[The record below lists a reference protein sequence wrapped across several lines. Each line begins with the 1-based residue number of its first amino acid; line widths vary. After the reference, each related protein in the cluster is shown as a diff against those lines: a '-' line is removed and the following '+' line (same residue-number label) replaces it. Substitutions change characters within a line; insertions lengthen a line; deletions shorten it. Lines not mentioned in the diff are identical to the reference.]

1 MPDRRLKRFY
11 EFDAFRLDVDERRLM
26 RSNEHVPLT
35 PKVFDVLL
43 ALVESSGRTLGKDEL
58 MNRVWAEAFVEDGNL
73 NRNISTLRKVL
84 GEDSRNPGFIKTV
97 PKRGYRFEGD
107 VREIVEEDEEIVIE
121 KRTNYRL
128 EVERTSEQTV
138 STKFGGRFIV
148 LTASVI
154 LAGVLTGA
162 WLLIR
167 PPTNGAASAAVDRDR
182 ADAEALDLYKAGRE
196 LWKDRSVEGLHEATL
211 KLEQAVQK
219 DPDFALAH
227 AALADAYAF
236 DGILWKKAEARANEA
251 VRLDPSLG
259 QPYATLGFIRTF
271 WEWKPVEAEAYFKQ
285 ALALSPDS
293 GTAHQW
299 YSINLA
305 IRKRN
310 GASLAEMQRALELE
324 PTSLAINADLCQV
337 LYFSHKFDEAM
348 GQCLKTLEMD
358 PNFISAHAYL
368 YDIYTA
374 KGMYAEAVGE
384 HFKTE
389 ELSRTSPTYPN
400 DLDDL
405 RSAYAAGGI
414 HAFWQTRARQLE
426 KRNPPDA
433 YSIAKYKV
441 CLGQP
446 DEAIAWLERAVQTRQ
461 FEAIYFV
468 PEPSFRELGNN
479 PRFSDLSDAVL
490 NGNSRPSL

>member
-1 MPDRRLKRFY
+1 MPNRPLKRFY

-26 RSNEHVPLT
+26 RSHEHVPLT

-43 ALVESSGRTLGKDEL
+43 ALVESRGRTLGKDEL

-128 EVERTSEQTV
+128 ALERTSERTV
-138 STKFGGRFIV
+138 STKFGSRAVVLAALVIIV
-148 LTASVI
+148 VV
-154 LAGVLTGA
+154 LAAA
-162 WLLIR
+162 WLVDR
-167 PPTNGAASAAVDRDR
+167 QPTNAVASAEADRER
-182 ADAEALDLYKAGRE
+182 SNAEALDLYKAGRE
-196 LWKDRSVEGLHEATL
+196 LWKNRSVEGLHEATV
-211 KLEQAVQK
+211 KLEQAVEM
-219 DPDFALAH
+219 DPDLALAH

-236 DGILWKKAEARANEA
+236 DGSLWKKAEASANEA
-251 VRLDPSLG
+251 MRLDPSLG
-259 QPYATLGFIRTF
+259 QPYATIGFIRTF
-271 WEWKPVEAEAYFKQ
+271 WDWKPVEAEAYFKR
-285 ALALSPDS
+285 ALALGPDS

-305 IRKRN
+305 IRKSG

-324 PTSLAINADLCQV
+324 PTSLAINADLCQM
-337 LYFSHKFDEAM
+337 LYFSHKFDEALA
-348 GQCLKTLEMD
+348 QCLKTLEMD
-358 PNFISAHAYL
+358 PSFISAHVYL

-400 DLDDL
+400 DLDQL
-405 RSAYAAGGI
+405 RTAYAAGGI
-414 HAFWQTRARQLE
+414 HAFWQTRAQQLE
-426 KRNPPDA
+426 KRNPPDS
-433 YSIAKYKV
+433 YSIAKYKTR
-441 CLGQP
+441 LGQP
-446 DEAIAWLERAVQTRQ
+446 DEAIIWLERAVEARQ
-461 FEAIYFV
+461 FEAFYFAAD
-468 PEPSFRELGNN
+468 PSFRELGNN
-479 PRFSDLSDAVL
+479 PRFADLATSLL
-490 NGNSRPSL
+490 NEGATDKN